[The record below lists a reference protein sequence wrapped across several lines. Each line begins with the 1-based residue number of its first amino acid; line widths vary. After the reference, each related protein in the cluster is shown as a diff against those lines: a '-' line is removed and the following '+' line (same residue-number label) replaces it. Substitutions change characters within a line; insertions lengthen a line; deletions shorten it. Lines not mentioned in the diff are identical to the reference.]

1 MDAWKLTKYFAF
13 SITILSLGVHM
24 DFVSKK
30 FDFKH
35 GERCI
40 VIGEIGVN
48 HNNNEETLF
57 KLIDEGVK
65 AGVDIIKL
73 QRFKAADEIA
83 VFAPSTEYQRNAG
96 VGDNQLEMA
105 QKLELPDELLKKAY
119 EYCKKLNVGF
129 LCTAFDHGSV
139 DFLADVLGCK
149 SVKVPSPEMSNRP
162 LIEHMAKKF
171 QGLIVST
178 GASDLAEC
186 GRVLDWI
193 RAVGD
198 REIAFMHCTS
208 QYPAPL
214 EQANIRAITTMRT
227 AFGLPV
233 GYSDHTVG
241 IIAGVM
247 SATLG
252 SSMIEKHF
260 TLDKNMP
267 GPDHKASADIPE
279 LTQLVTALKGVH
291 TGLGNGIKRPVP
303 AEMDNLPLIR
313 KSFTCNLKDMP
324 EGTIITAEMLGIKR
338 PKVDGAVEPFD
349 LQKIVGMKIKKS
361 KKYDEPIMWS
371 DFR

>member
-1 MDAWKLTKYFAF
+1 
-13 SITILSLGVHM
+13 M
-24 DFVSKK
+24 DFVSKH
-30 FDFKH
+30 FDFKD
-35 GERCI
+35 GDRCV

-48 HNNNEETLF
+48 HNNSEETLF
-57 KLIDEGVK
+57 KLIDEGVN

-83 VFAPSTEYQRNAG
+83 TSAPSTEYQRKAG

-105 QKLELPDELLKKAY
+105 QKLELPDALLVKAF
-119 EYCKKLNVGF
+119 EYCKKLKVGF

-139 DFLADVLGCK
+139 DFLADVLK
-149 SVKVPSPEMSNRP
+149 VKTVKVPSPEITNRP
-162 LIEHMAKKF
+162 LIEYMAKKF
-171 QGLIVST
+171 ESLLVST

-186 GRVLDWI
+186 GRTLEWI
-193 RAVGD
+193 RKVGQ

-214 EQANIRAITTMRT
+214 AQANIRAINTMKA
-227 AFGLPV
+227 AFDLPV
-233 GYSDHTVG
+233 GYSDHTEG

-247 SATLG
+247 SASFG

-279 LTQLVTALKGVH
+279 LRSLVLAMKEVHLALGDGV
-291 TGLGNGIKRPVP
+291 KKPVE
-303 AEMDNLPLIR
+303 AELANQPLIR
-313 KSFTCNLKDMP
+313 KSFTCNLKEMK
-324 EGTIITAEMLGIKR
+324 EGTVITAEMLGIKR
-338 PKVDGAVEPFD
+338 PQIEGAVEPFD
-349 LQKIVGMKIKKS
+349 LEKIVGMKIKRMKR
-361 KKYDEPIMWS
+361 YDEPILWS